1 MEELKQNQRVK
12 FSIGDLNGTGK
23 IVGKSLTN
31 QPIIGGTYIIEPD
44 EPIQNKTY
52 DYTHFVS
59 PEIYLTKI

>member
-1 MEELKQNQRVK
+1 MENFKQNQRVK

-23 IVGKSLTN
+23 IVGKSLTD

-44 EPIQNKTY
+44 VPITNETY
-52 DYTHFVS
+52 NYTHFVS

>member
-1 MEELKQNQRVK
+1 LKQNQRVK

-23 IVGKSLTN
+23 IVGKSLTD

-44 EPIQNKTY
+44 NETY

-59 PEIYLTKI
+59 PEIYLTKIL